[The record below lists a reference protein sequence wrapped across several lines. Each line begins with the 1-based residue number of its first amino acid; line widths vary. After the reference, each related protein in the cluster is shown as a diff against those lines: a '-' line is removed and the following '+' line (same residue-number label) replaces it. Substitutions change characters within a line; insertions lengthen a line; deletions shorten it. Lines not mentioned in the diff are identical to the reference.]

1 MTPGGSNR
9 EGGCLCGGVRFIA
22 AGAPDLVAHCHCT
35 SCRKATGAAFA
46 TFADYRRDHVDFSGG
61 ELAEYAS
68 SPGVKRLFCRACGS
82 AIAYMGENRSG
93 EIHLHAGAFDAPETL
108 AGDGQTIDEE
118 NVEGRLH
125 WVNLGAENKNGER
138 V

>member
-1 MTPGGSNR
+1 MTAGGRNR

-22 AGAPDLVAHCHCT
+22 AGAPLLVAHCHCT

-46 TFADYRRDHVDFSGG
+46 TFADYRREAVEFSSG

-82 AIAYMGENRSG
+82 AIAYTGANRAD
-93 EIHLHAGAFDAPETL
+93 EIHLHAGVFDAPETL
-108 AGDGQTIDEE
+108 AGEGQTIDEE
-118 NVEGRLH
+118 NVAERLN
-125 WVNLGAENKNGER
+125 WVKLGAGNKNGER
-138 V
+138 G

>member
-1 MTPGGSNR
+1 MTAGGSNR

-22 AGAPDLVAHCHCT
+22 KGEPLLLAHCHCA

-46 TFADYRRDHVDFSGG
+46 TFADYRREAVELRGG

-82 AIAYMGENRSG
+82 AIAYLGESRSG
-93 EIHLHAGAFDAPETL
+93 EIHLHAGVFDAPETL
-108 AGDGQTIDEE
+108 AGAGQTIDEE
-118 NVEGRLH
+118 NVAGRLR
-125 WVNLGAENKNGER
+125 WVALSAKNNNGGR
-138 V
+138 G